1 MFKRAYKHF
10 NKVHLISNWTST
22 GLIVIGTIGG
32 GGGGGGSGVTQTPIV
47 LGVISGSGLLLKT
60 STEDKNLM
68 KKIELCR
75 FALTSYEKCFMGGI
89 SCDEEIIWINWK
101 SLITSSLICSLLL
114 TSLMINILK
123 NSPLHDFPNIF
134 SN

>member
-10 NKVHLISNWTST
+10 NKLHLISNLTST

-32 GGGGGGSGVTQTPIV
+32 GGVTQTPIV
-47 LGVISGSGLLLKT
+47 LGVISGNGLLLKT

-75 FALTSYEKCFMGGI
+75 FALTSYEKYSHGFKVFHGR
-89 SCDEEIIWINWK
+89 
-101 SLITSSLICSLLL
+101 
-114 TSLMINILK
+114 NILR
-123 NSPLHDFPNIF
+123 
-134 SN
+134 